1 MHVLVLLVPV
11 LLAYLGGNA
20 ALTLTVPVTALLSVK
35 SAAGAGAILAGM
47 STAQKIE
54 AVNLLLQRA
63 PHIIKVL
70 KRVDPVIGQ
79 IVGDI
84 RARRLSAPQYHGRII
99 AVVNGPPNTFG
110 VGAPVSFVY
119 QPIGQ

>member
-1 MHVLVLLVPV
+1 VHVLIALVPI
-11 LLAYLGGNA
+11 LLAALGGSS
-20 ALTLTVPVTALLSVK
+20 ALTLTVPVTALLTVK
-35 SAAGAGAILAGM
+35 SASAAGAILAGM

-79 IVGDI
+79 IVDDI
-84 RARRLSAPQYHGRII
+84 RARRLSAPQYNGKIV
-99 AVVNGPPNTFG
+99 AVVHGGPG
-110 VGAPVSFVY
+110 GWGRAPVTFVY